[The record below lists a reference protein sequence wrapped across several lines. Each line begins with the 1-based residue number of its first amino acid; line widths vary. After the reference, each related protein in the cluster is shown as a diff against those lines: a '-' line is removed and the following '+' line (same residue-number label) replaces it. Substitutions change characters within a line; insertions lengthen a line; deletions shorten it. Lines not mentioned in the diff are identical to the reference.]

1 MAAKDVNYANTFKNV
16 RTALLYTQAPT
27 LAHIDMVWPNPSECY
42 KVNTI
47 HYSLSGWQTLLGLD
61 AFIHWEEIGKA
72 LGCSSQWWIFFL
84 PLMTVEEMK
93 VPQLFKILWK
103 NKPYLGDGSRRD
115 GSENSWSI
123 AVLLEYITVS
133 AIISLKLFSLDSST
147 KTVDVLANFGV
158 RADSWN
164 RARTFRVFGF
174 PKNWG
179 QM

>member
-27 LAHIDMVWPNPSECY
+27 LAHIDMVRPNPSECC
-42 KVNTI
+42 KVNTMLFSKWLADPVRFGCF
-47 HYSLSGWQTLLGLD
+47 HTLGGD
-61 AFIHWEEIGKA
+61 RKA

-115 GSENSWSI
+115 GSENSWRT

-133 AIISLKLFSLDSST
+133 AIISLRLFSLDSST